1 MPAKMYTDVEVFV
14 RVVECGSYATAAKA
28 LEISRSH
35 ASRLVTQLETRLGV
49 RLLHRTTR
57 KISTTH
63 TGQTFYET
71 SAPLLES
78 LRSAEARAAAER
90 DEVVGTL
97 RISLPVSFG
106 RRYLAAQLAQFQL
119 RFPGLDA
126 QVDLTDRKVDLVGE
140 GYDLAVRGGTIEN
153 ASLVA
158 KRLWPFKVLVVASP
172 TYLAG
177 AGALAKPTDLVRH
190 RCLVYSGMSN
200 PRVWRFK
207 QGKDEISVTVQG
219 PLTSNSTDAIIDNA
233 LAGLGVAY
241 LPEFEVREY
250 LNEGRLKQVL
260 RNHDGLAQHFWAVR
274 PHRTHL
280 PARVRACLD
289 FLAEL
294 WPAPPWVE

>member
-1 MPAKMYTDVEVFV
+1 MPAKLYTDVEVFV

-28 LEISRSH
+28 LDISRSH
-35 ASRLVTQLETRLGV
+35 ASRLVTQLEARLGV

-97 RISLPVSFG
+97 RVSLPVSFG
-106 RRYLAAQLAQFQL
+106 RRYLAAEVAQFQR

-158 KRLWPFKVLVVASP
+158 KRLWPFRVLVVAAP
-172 TYLAG
+172 DYLA
-177 AGALAKPTDLVRH
+177 AAPALAKPTDLVRH
-190 RCLVYSGMSN
+190 KCLVYSGMSN
-200 PRVWRFK
+200 PKVWRFK
-207 QGKDEISVTVQG
+207 QGKDEISVTVTG
-219 PLTSNSTDAIIDNA
+219 RVLSNSTDAILENA

-241 LPEFEVREY
+241 LPDFEVRDY
-250 LNEGRLKQVL
+250 LASGRLRQVVK
-260 RNHDGLAQHFWAVR
+260 NHDGLAQHFWAVR

-280 PARVRACLD
+280 PARVRAFLE
-289 FLAEL
+289 FLADL
-294 WPAPPWVE
+294 WPVPPWTV